1 MFVKGNLIR
10 TTGPAA
16 SIFALAVTNIA
27 SAQNVDITSLQRQP
41 AVREAMNACIA
52 DRNRLCADVLPG
64 GGRIVRCLASR
75 SQDLSAICRSHL
87 EKARDALI
95 AAGIAINADQVQ
107 PPK

>member
-10 TTGPAA
+10 TTCAAA
-16 SIFALAVTNIA
+16 SFFALTVTNIA
-27 SAQNVDITSLQRQP
+27 SAQNIDIASIQRQP

-64 GGRIVRCLASR
+64 GGRIVRCLAAR
-75 SQDLSAICRSHL
+75 SQDLSAVCPSHM
-87 EKARDALI
+87 EKARDALV
-95 AAGIAINADQVQ
+95 AAGIAINADQAQ